1 MRMMYI
7 MVINLDYKKRE
18 AIYEQIVNEIERYV
32 SLGVLKPNE
41 KIPSVRNMALDLGI
55 NPNTVKKA
63 YDILEDRGVIVTLST
78 KGTFISDSIDNVR
91 KSKEKELIL
100 KINDLI
106 KELEKFG
113 LSRKEIIDRLK

>member
-1 MRMMYI
+1 MMFI

-18 AIYEQIVNEIERYV
+18 AIYEQIVSEIERYV

-41 KIPSVRNMALDLGI
+41 KIPSVRVMALDLGI

-63 YDILEDRGVIVTLST
+63 YDILEERGVIVTLST
-78 KGTFISDSIDNVR
+78 KGTFISEKIDKV
-91 KSKEKELIL
+91 KKTKEKELL
-100 KINDLI
+100 NKINNLI

-113 LSRKEIIDRLK
+113 LSKDEILERLKS